1 MSLPA
6 GEHLAHGNP
15 SFPKRA
21 WAQTAILG
29 MERRRLYMPEE
40 EWGWRIT
47 PEELESWILEDTGD
61 VLVLNKPAGV
71 VCHPSKHGAW
81 SSLAGAARE
90 FLGANKLHMPFRL
103 DRETSGV
110 MLVTGCEQTGQR
122 LQRAVQK
129 GKYRKEYM
137 AVMQGQLRG
146 RTAVALPIAGATGS
160 LVRLKRVTGQDGAGQ
175 QALTIFAPVES
186 NGNGTL
192 ARVLPAT
199 GRLHQIRV
207 HASAIGH
214 PLFGDKI
221 YGPDESLFVEFIER
235 GWTERHARLL
245 GLKRQALH
253 CSVVEFSSDAIPGER
268 RFVAPLARDLKDFCE
283 ERLGFSPPAYFDF
296 A

>member
-1 MSLPA
+1 
-6 GEHLAHGNP
+6 
-15 SFPKRA
+15 
-21 WAQTAILG
+21 
-29 MERRRLYMPEE
+29 MPEE
-40 EWGWRIT
+40 DWGWRIT
-47 PEELESWILEDTGD
+47 PEELASWILEDTGD

-90 FLGANKLHMPFRL
+90 FLGARKLHMPFRL

-110 MLVTGCEQTGQR
+110 MLVTGCEQTGKR
-122 LQRAVQK
+122 LQHAVQK
-129 GKYRKEYM
+129 GQYRKAYTALME
-137 AVMQGQLRG
+137 GQLRG
-146 RTAVALPIAGATGS
+146 RTTVALPIAGAVGS
-160 LVRLKRVTGQDGAGQ
+160 LVRLKRATGQDGAGQ
-175 QALTIFAPVES
+175 QALTVFAPVES
-186 NGNGTL
+186 NSKGTL
-192 ARVLPAT
+192 ALVLPAT

-235 GWTERHARLL
+235 GWTERHHRLL

-253 CSVVEFSSDAIPGER
+253 CSLVEFNSDAIQGKW
-268 RFVAPLARDLKDFCE
+268 RFTAPLAQDLKGFCE
-283 ERLGFSPPAYFDF
+283 ERLGFCPTDYFDF